1 MKIRAFA
8 FTLML
13 GALLCLAPSAAA
25 LDAQPEDLAADAF
38 VAVEP
43 ADAAETEQPVLP
55 EEPADLLEEV
65 PILPENPPTMI
76 SSTTPEEIGFVWE
89 EEIILEE
96 QLLPDELE
104 QQDDEAVPDE
114 DAVPSADI
122 PADTARSTDPA
133 TVPADTAGT
142 APTVPTL
149 PQTGTHSGFVSAA
162 LCSVGGLLIAA
173 GVWLTRHTA

>member
-25 LDAQPEDLAADAF
+25 LDTQPEEPASGAFAAA
-38 VAVEP
+38 EP
-43 ADAAETEQPVLP
+43 ADAAETELPVLP
-55 EEPADLLEEV
+55 EESDALPEEV

-122 PADTARSTDPA
+122 SADTAPSADPA
-133 TVPADTAGT
+133 AAPADTAGT
-142 APTVPTL
+142 APTVPSL
-149 PQTGTHSGFVSAA
+149 PQTGTPSGFVSAA